1 MGRAH
6 DVVSV
11 GLVSA
16 SRDGGAHVLR
26 AAAGAGADPAARA
39 GEADLFGSLTGG
51 RRPGRLGRAA
61 TFSLAAHVIAGAAMV
76 LLPLTRLAL
85 PPVERDPIRVLVYD
99 PPPPPP
105 PPLPRGPG
113 LTPRMPT
120 RPADPVVA
128 RRTPAF
134 VAPLEQDQPQ
144 PVPASAEAISDA
156 GGSPTGSDQGVPE
169 GMEGG
174 QVGGVVGGVPGGVL
188 GGVIGGTGDIPVP
201 VAHPDR
207 APRLLRMVRPE
218 YPQDAFVKKVE
229 GVVNVEILIDASGRV
244 VRTRVTR
251 SVPLLDAAAV
261 AAVRQWVFAPAMQGG
276 RPVATVALAPVTF
289 TLY

>member
-1 MGRAH
+1 MPADRE
-6 DVVSV
+6 
-11 GLVSA
+11 
-16 SRDGGAHVLR
+16 GGAHMLPS
-26 AAAGAGADPAARA
+26 AAGAGADPAAS
-39 GEADLFGSLTGG
+39 DLFGSLSRE
-51 RRPGRLGRAA
+51 RRPGRLGRTA
-61 TFSLAAHVIAGAAMV
+61 TFSLVAHAIAGAAV
-76 LLPLTRLAL
+76 ILLPLTRLAL

-113 LTPRMPT
+113 LTRRMPA
-120 RPADPVVA
+120 RQAEPVVA
-128 RRTPAF
+128 RPTPAF
-134 VAPLEQDQPQ
+134 VAPLEQDRPE
-144 PVPASAEAISDA
+144 PAQTSAEAISDA

-207 APRLLRMVRPE
+207 APRLLRMIRPE

-229 GVVNVEILIDASGRV
+229 GVVHVEILIDASGRV
-244 VRTRVTR
+244 VRARVTR

-261 AAVRQWVFAPAMQGG
+261 AAVRQWVFAPAVQGG

>member
-1 MGRAH
+1 MAADRE
-6 DVVSV
+6 
-11 GLVSA
+11 
-16 SRDGGAHVLR
+16 GGAHMLPS
-26 AAAGAGADPAARA
+26 AAGAGADPAVS
-39 GEADLFGSLTGG
+39 DLFGSLSRE

-61 TFSLAAHVIAGAAMV
+61 TFSLVAHAIAGAAV
-76 LLPLTRLAL
+76 ILLPLTRLAL

-113 LTPRMPT
+113 LTRRMPA
-120 RPADPVVA
+120 RPAEPVVA
-128 RRTPAF
+128 RPTPAF
-134 VAPLEQDQPQ
+134 VAPLEQDRPE
-144 PVPASAEAISDA
+144 PAPASAEAISDA
-156 GGSPTGSDQGVPE
+156 GGSPTGSEQGVPE

-188 GGVIGGTGDIPVP
+188 GGVIGGTGDMPVP

-207 APRLLRMVRPE
+207 APRLLRLVRPE

-229 GVVNVEILIDASGRV
+229 GVVHVEILIDASGRV
-244 VRTRVTR
+244 VRARVTR

-261 AAVRQWVFAPAMQGG
+261 AAVRQWVFAPAVQGG

>member
-1 MGRAH
+1 MAADRE
-6 DVVSV
+6 
-11 GLVSA
+11 
-16 SRDGGAHVLR
+16 GGAHTLPS
-26 AAAGAGADPAARA
+26 AAGAGADPAAS
-39 GEADLFGSLTGG
+39 DLFGWLSRE

-61 TFSLAAHVIAGAAMV
+61 TFSLVAHAIAGAAV
-76 LLPLTRLAL
+76 ILLPLTRLAL

-113 LTPRMPT
+113 LTRRMPA
-120 RPADPVVA
+120 RPAEPVVA
-128 RRTPAF
+128 RPTPAF
-134 VAPLEQDQPQ
+134 VALLEQDRPE
-144 PVPASAEAISDA
+144 PAPASAEAISDA

-207 APRLLRMVRPE
+207 APRLLRMIRPE

-229 GVVNVEILIDASGRV
+229 GVVHVEILIDASGRV
-244 VRTRVTR
+244 VRARVTR

-261 AAVRQWVFAPAMQGG
+261 AAVRQWVFAPAVQGG